1 MVKVI
6 VPSAIDSHI
15 SRPSARMMPASPIL
29 LTPCR

>member
-1 MVKVI
+1 V
-6 VPSAIDSHI
+6 VPKKGIGISHI